1 MDKKRIL
8 VIGGGAAGF
17 FCAVNVAR
25 MNPGSRVSIVEKTSK
40 LLSKVRISG
49 GGRCNVTHAC
59 FSIADMLKKYPRG
72 AQFLKKSFQHF
83 FTTDTIEWFT
93 TRNVPLHEEADGR
106 MFPVSNSSQTI
117 IECLMQEAN
126 KYGVEILMNSEVKKI
141 ERKENLFR
149 LLLSDGQ
156 VLPADYVCVA
166 CGGYPKTSMFEW
178 LLSTGHHVEEP
189 VPSLFTFNMPGNTI
203 TRLMGVSVPDVQVKV
218 MGSKLIEQG
227 PLLITHWGMSGP
239 AILKLSAWGARE
251 FSKSGYKFSILV
263 NWVPV
268 YNENSLR
275 EFIQQYRFSSA
286 AQKIANRN
294 PFQLPQR
301 LWNFCWSNLELLLN

>member
-239 AILKLSAWGARE
+239 AILKLSAWG
-251 FSKSGYKFSILV
+251 SK
-263 NWVPV
+263 
-268 YNENSLR
+268 
-275 EFIQQYRFSSA
+275 
-286 AQKIANRN
+286 RN
-294 PFQLPQR
+294 FQNPGISFLF
-301 LWNFCWSNLELLLN
+301 W